1 MDLPKTKV
9 KAASKSPRKTVIYSK
24 AKTGKTSLCAELE
37 NSLIIDLERGSDFI
51 DAVKVNCNSVNEIK
65 ELCREVIKQGKPYK
79 YGIVDTITKLEDM
92 VLPFALQLYKATPM
106 GKNFLGDNVL
116 TLPNG
121 AGYLYVRQAFFEVLS
136 WIERSF
142 ERVILLG
149 HLKSTMIEKDGKE
162 VSAKDLDLGG
172 KLKSMTSAD
181 VDCIG
186 LMYRNKN
193 NECILSFKTTDDVI
207 CGARPQHL
215 KNQEI
220 VISEITP
227 EGEFKTFWNKVF
239 VD

>member
-9 KAASKSPRKTVIYSK
+9 PATSKSPRKLVIYSK

-51 DAVKVNCNSVNEIK
+51 DAVKVNCNSINEIK

-121 AGYLYVRQAFFEVLS
+121 AGYLYIRQAFFEVLS

-193 NECILSFKTTDDVI
+193 NECVLSFKTTDDVI

>member
-9 KAASKSPRKTVIYSK
+9 PALSKSPRKTVIYSK

-37 NSLIIDLERGSDFI
+37 NSLIIDLEKGSDFL
-51 DAVKVNCNSVNEIK
+51 DAVKVNCNTVGEIK

-92 VLPFALQLYKATPM
+92 ILPLAKQMYMNTPM
-106 GKNFLGDNVL
+106 GKNFTGESVL

-121 AGYLYVRQAFFEVLS
+121 AGYLYVRQAFFEVLG
-136 WIERSF
+136 WIEKSF

-186 LMYRNKN
+186 LLYRSKN

-215 KNQEI
+215 KNQDI

-227 EGEFKTFWNKVF
+227 EGEFKTFWDKVF
-239 VD
+239 ID